1 MCIGALLDAS
11 DFSRVEAWRGTKEA
25 PAWSVGTGPV
35 WEGLGDGG
43 GGSQTE
49 GMLRPV
55 ASSEAF
61 VLEGAGSWEPFTQL
75 SR

>member
-1 MCIGALLDAS
+1 MSIGALLDAS
-11 DFSRVEAWRGTKEA
+11 DFSRVEAWQGAKEA

-35 WEGLGDGG
+35 WGELGDGG
-43 GGSQTE
+43 GGRQTE

-55 ASSEAF
+55 AASEAF